1 MIAAVVLAAGRSRRM
16 GTQKLLLPLVG
27 QPLIARIV
35 DQLLASPVERI
46 LVVVGA
52 DKDRIA
58 AALADRRV
66 EFVENPD
73 PDGEMLS
80 SVRCGLG
87 ALAAQC
93 DAVLVVLGDQPGLT
107 AKLVTSLVRAFET
120 SGRGMV
126 VPAHC
131 GNRGHPI
138 LIALKY
144 RDEIMTCYDEVG
156 LRGLVQAH
164 AEDVFEV
171 EVDSPQMLVDMD
183 VPEDYRRAASQL
195 APKQDAQEGM

>member
-1 MIAAVVLAAGRSRRM
+1 MIAAVVLAAGHSRRM
-16 GTQKLLLPLVG
+16 GTQKLLLPLAG
-27 QPLIARIV
+27 QPVIARIV
-35 DQLLASPVERI
+35 DQLLSGSVAPIV
-46 LVVVGA
+46 VVVGA
-52 DKDRIA
+52 DKARIA

-73 PDGEMLS
+73 PDGEMLG

-107 AKLVTSLVRAFET
+107 VELVTSLLRAFET

-126 VPAHC
+126 VPAHR
-131 GNRGHPI
+131 GKRGHPI
-138 LIALKY
+138 LIAMKY
-144 RDEIMTCYDEVG
+144 REEIMTCYDEVG

-171 EVDSPQMLVDMD
+171 EVASAQMLADMD

-195 APKQDAQEGM
+195 DAKRDPQDNM